1 MVQKLWIHHF
11 VILQL
16 FLPLFRIYPGEE
28 DLGFPNFKDANWTH
42 FVEKFNEEYLN
53 LYLKMYGN
61 TPNYS
66 WLWIGAGG
74 KI

>member
-1 MVQKLWIHHF
+1 MDPSLCDLP
-11 VILQL
+11 VISSL
-16 FLPLFRIYPGEE
+16 GGE
-28 DLGFPNFKDANWTH
+28 DLGFPNFKNANWTH
-42 FVEKFNEEYLN
+42 FVEKFNEDYLN